1 MGRRCGILMANYAG
15 QRAVLMDRFNIG
27 DGMGARGGGIRGAVW
42 SAWRALG
49 RADDDMALAGRA
61 LLFAF
66 ACFLAGGLLLL
77 WGSRIGNLYLG
88 LAGVA
93 TILLAELLWVALGTK
108 LLWKLARL
116 IWGGYRAW
124 RLKSLSKGKTG
135 TQ

>member
-1 MGRRCGILMANYAG
+1 
-15 QRAVLMDRFNIG
+15 MDRFNIRNS
-27 DGMGARGGGIRGAVW
+27 AAARRGGILLVW
-42 SAWRALG
+42 SARRALG
-49 RADDDMALAGRA
+49 RADDDTARAGRA

-93 TILLAELLWVALGTK
+93 TILLAELLWVALAVA

-116 IWGGYRAW
+116 IWGGYRAG

>member
-1 MGRRCGILMANYAG
+1 MKRR
-15 QRAVLMDRFNIG
+15 
-27 DGMGARGGGIRGAVW
+27 
-42 SAWRALG
+42 G
-49 RADDDMALAGRA
+49 RAGRCCFLSPA
-61 LLFAF
+61 
-66 ACFLAGGLLLL
+66 FLAGGLLLL

-93 TILLAELLWVALGTK
+93 MILLAEFIWVALGGT

-116 IWGGYRAW
+116 TWGDYRAG

>member
-1 MGRRCGILMANYAG
+1 
-15 QRAVLMDRFNIG
+15 MDRFNIE
-27 DGMGARGGGIRGAVW
+27 DGTGARGGGIRGGVW

-49 RADDDMALAGRA
+49 LADDETARAGRA

-77 WGSRIGNLYLG
+77 WGSRSGNLYMG

-93 TILLAELLWVALGTK
+93 TILLAEFIWVVLGGT

-116 IWGGYRAW
+116 IWGGYRA
-124 RLKSLSKGKTG
+124 G
-135 TQ
+135 

>member
-1 MGRRCGILMANYAG
+1 
-15 QRAVLMDRFNIG
+15 MDRFNIRNSAA
-27 DGMGARGGGIRGAVW
+27 ARRSDIRGLVW

-77 WGSRIGNLYLG
+77 WGSWIGNLYLG

-93 TILLAELLWVALGTK
+93 TILLAELLWVALTAA

>member
-1 MGRRCGILMANYAG
+1 
-15 QRAVLMDRFNIG
+15 MD
-27 DGMGARGGGIRGAVW
+27 DETAR
-42 SAWRALG
+42 
-49 RADDDMALAGRA
+49 AGRA

-93 TILLAELLWVALGTK
+93 TILLAELLWVALAVA

-116 IWGGYRAW
+116 IWGGYRAG

>member
-1 MGRRCGILMANYAG
+1 MYSGFF
-15 QRAVLMDRFNIG
+15 Q
-27 DGMGARGGGIRGAVW
+27 
-42 SAWRALG
+42 RALG
-49 RADDDMALAGRA
+49 LADDETARAGRA
-61 LLFAF
+61 LLFSF

-77 WGSRIGNLYLG
+77 WGSRLGNLYLG

-93 TILLAELLWVALGTK
+93 MILLAEFIWVALGAT

-116 IWGGYRAW
+116 IWGDYRAG